1 MATILSHIM
10 NSKSVAIIGVSS
22 DPNKAASPI
31 LKNMLDFGFKG
42 RVYPINPRLDSVMG
56 LPVYAS
62 VKDVEG
68 QVDLAI
74 ISTPP
79 KTVPGI
85 LKDCVE
91 KKIKAAIINTEGFA
105 EVGEQGKKLQLEVAN
120 IVKSTGIRVL
130 GPNTIGVV
138 CPATKL
144 TTSIADLGE
153 LVEGNVGLIGQSG
166 LFSGGLLRHIAHFEY
181 FGLSSAISL
190 GNKVDIDESDALE
203 FLADDDKTEVIALY
217 IEGVKDGRRFIQTAK
232 MAGAK
237 KPIVLVRG
245 GRTSRGAKA
254 ALSHT
259 ASLASNDK
267 IFEAVLKQTGTIEAN
282 GFCDLIDTVRAFAF
296 QPLPRGN
303 RVAIV
308 TNSGAYGIV
317 AIDFCIDHGLE
328 IATFKPETTARLLE
342 LMEEDSKVCN
352 PVDTFPA
359 GMKYGR
365 AKVHE
370 ISLDA
375 VLEDEGVDAAIVIV
389 VVLGDMTPDCI
400 IAPARRHPEKPV
412 LVSTYGLLEGESKR
426 ILNKARIPD
435 YTFAEPAILALSRM
449 YGYARYR
456 KDLENSS

>member
-1 MATILSHIM
+1 M

-31 LKNMLDFGFKG
+31 LSKMLDFGFEGK
-42 RVYPINPRLDSVMG
+42 VCPVNPRLDSIMG

-79 KTVPGI
+79 KTVPDI
-85 LKDCVE
+85 LKECVE
-91 KKIKAAIINTEGFA
+91 KKVKAAIINTEGFA
-105 EVGEQGKKLQLEVAN
+105 EVGEKGKKLQQEVAN

-130 GPNTIGVV
+130 GPNTMGVV

-144 TTSIADLGE
+144 STSIADLGE
-153 LVEGNVGLIGQSG
+153 VVEGNVGFIAQSG
-166 LFSGGLLRHIAHFEY
+166 LFAGGLLRHIAHFEY

-203 FLADDDKTEVIALY
+203 FLAGDDKTEVIALY
-217 IEGVKDGRRFIQTAK
+217 LEGIKDGRRFIQAARK
-232 MAGAK
+232 ASAK
-237 KPIVLVRG
+237 KPIVLVKG
-245 GRTSRGAKA
+245 GRTSRGAEA

-259 ASLASNDK
+259 ASLASNSK
-267 IFEAVLKQTGTIEAN
+267 VFKAALKQTGIIETDD
-282 GFCDLIDTVRAFAF
+282 FCDLIDITRAFAF
-296 QPLPRGN
+296 QPLPKGN

-308 TNSGAYGIV
+308 TNSGACGIV
-317 AIDFCIDHGLE
+317 AIDFCISHGLD
-328 IATFKPETTARLLE
+328 IATFKPETTAKLLE
-342 LMEEDSKVCN
+342 LLEEDSKVRN

-365 AKVHE
+365 EKVYE
-370 ISLDA
+370 ISLDV

-389 VVLGDMTPDCI
+389 FVIGDMTPDCI

-412 LVSTYGLLEGESKR
+412 LVSTYGLLEDESKR
-426 ILNKARIPD
+426 SLNKARIPD
-435 YTFAEPAILALSRM
+435 YTFAEPAILALSHM
-449 YGYARYR
+449 YKYATYR
-456 KDLENSS
+456 KGSGNLG

>member
-10 NSKSVAIIGVSS
+10 NSKSVAIIGVSNN
-22 DPNKAASPI
+22 PNKAASPI

-42 RVYPINPRLDSVMG
+42 KVYPINPRLDSFMG

-62 VKDVEG
+62 IRDIEG
-68 QVDLAI
+68 EIDLAI

-79 KTVPGI
+79 KTVPNI
-85 LKDCVE
+85 LKECVE
-91 KKIKAAIINTEGFA
+91 KRVKAAIINSEGFA
-105 EVGEQGKKLQLEVAN
+105 EVGGEGENLQREVTN

-130 GPNTIGVV
+130 GPNTTGVV
-138 CPATKL
+138 CPPTKL
-144 TTSIADLGE
+144 STSIADLGE
-153 LVEGNVGLIGQSG
+153 VVEGNVGFIAQSG
-166 LFSGGLLRHIAHFEY
+166 LFAGGLLMHIAHFEY
-181 FGLSSAISL
+181 FGLSGAISL

-217 IEGVKDGRRFIQTAK
+217 LEGIKDGRRFIQTAR
-232 MAGAK
+232 MASAR
-237 KPIVLVRG
+237 KPVVLVKG
-245 GRTSRGAKA
+245 GRTSRGAEA

-259 ASLASNDK
+259 ASLASNNK
-267 IFEAVLKQTGTIEAN
+267 IFEAALKQVGIIEADD
-282 GFCDLIDTVRAFAF
+282 FRDLIDTTRAFAF
-296 QPLPRGN
+296 QPLPKGN

-308 TNSGAYGIV
+308 TNSGACGTV

-328 IATFKPETTARLLE
+328 IANFKPETTARLLD
-342 LMEEDSKVCN
+342 LLEEDSKVRN

-359 GMKYGR
+359 AMKYGR
-365 AKVHE
+365 AKVYE

-389 VVLGDMTPDCI
+389 FLVGDMTPDCI

-412 LVSTYGLLEGESKR
+412 LVSSYGLLKDESKR
-426 ILNKARIPD
+426 TLNKARIPD

-449 YGYARYR
+449 YKYAAH
-456 KDLENSS
+456 KKGL